1 MANGLEEVFR
11 GAGTSPVAL
20 SSEQKQ
26 KLYSSIG
33 YTPGS
38 ALGKKQVKTLQKGVK
53 KGTLGVSAPLTD
65 ILASAFTKTELGG
78 LPSKYGKQFA
88 KAGYTQLGEQ
98 FIKPVTTAQIREA
111 ASMGFGEA
119 ETRDYLA
126 KQFAAGQIEEQARKF
141 LQPTYKTDAET
152 GRYIKEGVTPIEIKN
167 DAKDTPPMGN
177 TAPTDFANI
186 SQTKSFLEGLDPDSL
201 RGYTPGEIE
210 YAAQIDP
217 YKIQAKSSQNIA
229 QIGAKSAKDIAQIA
243 QGTSLYNLIGY
254 ARP

>member
-53 KGTLGVSAPLTD
+53 KGTLGVNAPYTD

-78 LPSKYGKQFA
+78 LPGKYGKEFA
-88 KAGYTQLGEQ
+88 KAGYAQFGDQ
-98 FIKPVTTAQIREA
+98 FIKPVTTSQIRQA
-111 ASMGFGEA
+111 SSMGFGEA

-141 LQPTYKTDAET
+141 LQPTYKADAAT
-152 GRYIKEGVTPIEIKN
+152 GRYIKEGETSIKIEDDNKN
-167 DAKDTPPMGN
+167 K
-177 TAPTDFANI
+177 APTDYANI

-201 RGYTPGEIE
+201 PGYTPGEIE

-217 YKIQAKSSQNIA
+217 YKIQAKSSQKIA
-229 QIGAKSAKDIAQIA
+229 QIG